1 MTTKIIREYSFM
13 FFCFLHS
20 SFFLLPVY
28 FSYKFILWFQGHDY
42 ARIRK
47 VLQVE
52 AGRAE
57 KLEKGM

>member
-1 MTTKIIREYSFM
+1 M